1 MRCRQL
7 LASCPGPKHVREGI
21 ALACNIG
28 MCTASSGVI
37 WAQNCRVGTVQG
49 VQRAAGEALA
59 AEAARLSAHFEALQA
74 RIEEA
79 KSQAAA
85 ACQPMPR
92 EAKVPNPLT
101 HDSPWARCYM
111 RSHEVQEC
119 WVDAPQ
125 HGAMKSMR
133 ERHN

>member
-1 MRCRQL
+1 M
-7 LASCPGPKHVREGI
+7 
-21 ALACNIG
+21 
-28 MCTASSGVI
+28 
-37 WAQNCRVGTVQG
+37 QG

-92 EAKVPNPLT
+92 EAKVANTLT
-101 HDSPWARCYM
+101 HDSPWPTATCVPM
-111 RSHEVQEC
+111 RFKSAGLMHHSMVQRSPCERGTIELVNHLSQVKASTGDGCAGFCQGTCAAEC
-119 WVDAPQ
+119 
-125 HGAMKSMR
+125 
-133 ERHN
+133 E